1 VPRPKIWKT
10 HYHCAAQL
18 QINPRGPASTSARAK
33 PVKALAECGVH
44 RRLRLLAWLIAAGI
58 CVLIAGTAE
67 GLAGA
72 TRIGLE
78 FRGGYELLFVATPT
92 APGGTVNPSDLLATA
107 HELARRASA
116 SGIAEPEVR
125 VESPAQIRLLL
136 AGVAAGNQAQTLL
149 QGPPLP
155 VKLQVKWT
163 NTVGGVLGAA
173 DFSATVRAG
182 VVALGTIC
190 LLLVVV
196 YRTPALFAIVGLSA
210 YLWVVLG
217 VFNAM
222 HATLS
227 LAAIVA
233 LVLGVGIAADAN
245 ILIFERLREEHRH
258 PGSERQILWRA
269 LRAAGRTIL
278 DASLATLI
286 VALVLFAAGIG
297 PIRGFALMATVGV
310 IASLACN
317 LGLVG
322 ALHLLAARDSEKRVA
337 VEALPARTINVMR
350 VAPLALVLVGA
361 LMAAGT
367 WSIATRPFNYDIDF
381 KAGTA
386 LDVDLV
392 GQSITKEEAT
402 DVIAGSGIGA
412 ATVAIAGAR
421 QDHVE
426 ARFDNALPPEKI
438 ARIVDQFKTAYGDKV
453 AYQENTADPA
463 VARDLVRQA
472 LIAVALALV
481 ALAALVTW
489 RFGWRFAVA
498 TMSCVLVSSYLVVA
512 VFSLFHLEID
522 VTFIA
527 AILTV
532 MGYAVN
538 DSVVTFD
545 RIRDNLRVMTWSSR
559 SELREL
565 VNLSVTQVLRR
576 SLLTLA
582 TVMAGAV
589 SLYFLGAE
597 PLQMFSLA
605 IFTGLTCVAFTT
617 IFVAV
622 PVWFAISQGR
632 VDPAIA
638 VAGHMR

>member
-1 VPRPKIWKT
+1 MPR
-10 HYHCAAQL
+10 
-18 QINPRGPASTSARAK
+18 RS
-33 PVKALAECGVH
+33 
-44 RRLRLLAWLIAAGI
+44 RLLAWLIAAGI
-58 CVLIAGTAE
+58 FALIALTAR

-78 FRGGYELLFVATPT
+78 FRGGYELLFVATPIV
-92 APGGTVNPSDLLATA
+92 PGSTVSPADLLATA
-107 HELARRASA
+107 RELAHRANA

-125 VESPAQIRLLL
+125 VESPAQIRVLL
-136 AGVAAGNQAQTLL
+136 AGVEAGNPAQTLL
-149 QGPPLP
+149 NGPPLP
-155 VKLQVKWT
+155 VTLQVKWT

-173 DFSATVRAG
+173 DFSATVKAG
-182 VVALGTIC
+182 AVALGAIC
-190 LLLVVV
+190 LLLLVI
-196 YRTPALFAIVGLSA
+196 YRAPAVFAMVGLSA

-217 VFNAM
+217 VFNAV

-233 LVLGVGIAADAN
+233 FVLGVGIAADAN

-269 LRAAGRTIL
+269 FRAAGRTII

-297 PIRGFALMATVGV
+297 PIRGFALMTTVGV

-322 ALHLLAARDSEKRVA
+322 ALHLLVAHDSDERVA
-337 VEALPARTINVMR
+337 VEALPARTIDFLR
-350 VAPLALVLVGA
+350 AAPYALALVVA
-361 LMAAGT
+361 LMAAGA
-367 WSIATRPFNYDIDF
+367 WSIATRSFNYDIDF

-386 LDVDLV
+386 LDIDLA
-392 GQSITKEEAT
+392 GQSIAKDYAT

-412 ATVAIAGAR
+412 ATVAIAGAK

-438 ARIVDQFKTAYGDKV
+438 ARIVDQFRTAYGDAV

-498 TMSCVLVSSYLVVA
+498 TMSCVLVASYLVVA
-512 VFSLFHLEID
+512 VFSLAHLEID

-545 RIRDNLRVMTWSSR
+545 RVRDNLRGTSWSNR
-559 SELREL
+559 SELRDL
-565 VNLSVTQVLRR
+565 INLSVTQVLRR

-605 IFTGLTCVAFTT
+605 IFTGLACVAFTT

-622 PVWFAISQGR
+622 PVWFAMSQGR
-632 VDPAIA
+632 ADRPLA
-638 VAGHMR
+638 VPGPVR

>member
-1 VPRPKIWKT
+1 MPR
-10 HYHCAAQL
+10 
-18 QINPRGPASTSARAK
+18 RSR
-33 PVKALAECGVH
+33 V
-44 RRLRLLAWLIAAGI
+44 LAWLIAAGI
-58 CVLIAGTAE
+58 FVLIALTAR

-92 APGGTVNPSDLLATA
+92 VPGGTVSPADLLATA
-107 HELARRASA
+107 RELAHRANA

-125 VESPAQIRLLL
+125 VESPAQIRVLL
-136 AGVAAGNQAQTLL
+136 AGVEAGNQAQTLL
-149 QGPPLP
+149 KGPPLP
-155 VKLQVKWT
+155 VNLQVKWT

-173 DFSATVRAG
+173 DFSATVKAG
-182 VVALGTIC
+182 AVALGAIC
-190 LLLVVV
+190 LLLLAV
-196 YRTPALFAIVGLSA
+196 YRTPALFAVVGLSA

-222 HATLS
+222 QATLS

-233 LVLGVGIAADAN
+233 FVLGVGIAADAN

-269 LRAAGRTIL
+269 MRAAGRTIF

-297 PIRGFALMATVGV
+297 PIRGFALMTVVGV
-310 IASLACN
+310 VASLACN

-322 ALHLLAARDSEKRVA
+322 ALHLLVARDSDDRVA
-337 VEALPARTINVMR
+337 VEALPARTIGFLR
-350 VAPLALVLVGA
+350 AAPYALVLAVT
-361 LMAAGT
+361 LMAAGA

-386 LDVDLV
+386 LDVDLA
-392 GQSITKEEAT
+392 GQSISKEDAT
-402 DVIAGSGIGA
+402 DTIAGSGIGA
-412 ATVAIAGAR
+412 ATVAIAGAK

-438 ARIVDQFKTAYGDKV
+438 ARIVDQFKTDYGDTV

-472 LIAVALALV
+472 FSAVGLALV

-489 RFGWRFAVA
+489 RFGWSFAVA

-545 RIRDNLRVMTWSSR
+545 RLRDNLRGTPWSNR
-559 SELREL
+559 SDLRDL

-582 TVMAGAV
+582 TVMAGAA

-605 IFTGLTCVAFTT
+605 IFIGLACVAFTT

-632 VDPAIA
+632 VHQVTA
-638 VAGHMR
+638 VTGHAR

>member
-1 VPRPKIWKT
+1 MNSP
-10 HYHCAAQL
+10 
-18 QINPRGPASTSARAK
+18 
-33 PVKALAECGVH
+33 
-44 RRLRLLAWLIAAGI
+44 
-58 CVLIAGTAE
+58 
-67 GLAGA
+67 
-72 TRIGLE
+72 
-78 FRGGYELLFVATPT
+78 
-92 APGGTVNPSDLLATA
+92 DLLATA

-136 AGVAAGNQAQTLL
+136 AGVEASNQAQTLL

-173 DFSATVRAG
+173 DFTATVKAG
-182 VVALGTIC
+182 VVALGAIC

-210 YLWVVLG
+210 YLWIVLG
-217 VFNAM
+217 AFNAM

-233 LVLGVGIAADAN
+233 FVLGVGIAADAN

-258 PGSERQILWRA
+258 PGSERQVLWRA
-269 LRAAGRTIL
+269 LRGAGRTIL
-278 DASLATLI
+278 DASLSMLI
-286 VALVLFAAGIG
+286 VALVLFVAGIG
-297 PIRGFALMATVGV
+297 SIRGFALMTTVGV
-310 IASLACN
+310 IASLICN

-322 ALHLLAARDSEKRVA
+322 ALHLLMARDRDERVA
-337 VEALPARTINVMR
+337 VEVLPPKTIDVLR
-350 VAPLALVLVGA
+350 AAPIAVALVAA
-361 LMAAGT
+361 LMATGA
-367 WSIATRPFNYDIDF
+367 WSIVARSFNYDIDF

-386 LDVDLV
+386 LDVDLA
-392 GQSITKEEAT
+392 GQAITKDQAT

-412 ATVAIAGAR
+412 ATVAIAGAK

-426 ARFDNALPPEKI
+426 ARFDNALTPEKI
-438 ARIVDQFKTAYGDKV
+438 ARIVDQFKTAYCDKV
-453 AYQENTADPA
+453 AYQENTADPV

-472 LIAVALALV
+472 LIALALALL

-498 TMSCVLVSSYLVVA
+498 SMSCVLVSSYLVVA

-545 RIRDNLRVMTWSSR
+545 RVRDNLRSMTWSSR
-559 SELREL
+559 LELRNL
-565 VNLSVTQVLRR
+565 VNLSVTQVFRR

-582 TVMAGAV
+582 TVTAGAV

-597 PLQMFSLA
+597 PLQMFALA
-605 IFTGLTCVAFTT
+605 IFIGLACVALTT

-622 PVWFAISQGR
+622 PVWFAMSQGR
-632 VDPAIA
+632 
-638 VAGHMR
+638 AGRPLVVSVHVR